1 LALPPAQF
9 KEQPPGN
16 VAGTWREH
24 GGNLFDVS
32 PLAAEATRTDASLII
47 TITDEALRELLAL
60 RDAEP
65 EGDRLGLRLEIVSNP
80 GEDFKYDLSFDVVT
94 KAAFSDEVRTHSR
107 PEFGS
112 LKVIVPAAAIDLL
125 EGATLDHTATQGLV
139 IRNPNKPKA
148 PSVEGLVS
156 TDALSAEVETLI
168 KTEVNP
174 ALAAHGG
181 FVTYVGHDGEGTAY
195 LTMGGGCHGCSMS
208 RMTMLD
214 GVQTMLVEQLP
225 EIERVRDLTDHASGE
240 NPYYH

>member
-1 LALPPAQF
+1 LNRGDSL
-9 KEQPPGN
+9 
-16 VAGTWREH
+16 V
-24 GGNLFDVS
+24 DVS
-32 PLAAEATRTDASLII
+32 PLAAEAAQTEIGQII
-47 TITDEALRELLAL
+47 TVTPEALQELVNL
-60 RDAEP
+60 RDSEP

-80 GEDFKYDLSFDVVT
+80 GEDFKYDLSFDIVT
-94 KAAFSDEVRTHSR
+94 KAAFSDEVRTHAR
-107 PEFGS
+107 PEIGS
-112 LKVIVPAAAIDLL
+112 LKVIIAAAAMDLL

-148 PSVEGLVS
+148 PSVEGLIS
-156 TDALSAEVETLI
+156 NDALSAEVEALI
-168 KTEVNP
+168 KVEVNP

-181 FVTYVGHDGEGTAY
+181 FVSYVGHDGEGTAY

-214 GVQTMLVEQLP
+214 GVQTMLVEQIP

>member
-1 LALPPAQF
+1 
-9 KEQPPGN
+9 
-16 VAGTWREH
+16 VATDR
-24 GGNLFDVS
+24 GGNLGAVS
-32 PLAAEATRTDASLII
+32 PLAAEAAQTDRQII
-47 TITDEALRELLAL
+47 TITDEAMRELVTL

-80 GEDFKYDLSFDVVT
+80 GDDFKYDLSFDVVT
-94 KAAFSDEVRTHSR
+94 KAAFTDEVRTHTR
-107 PEFGS
+107 PDIGS
-112 LKVIVPAAAIDLL
+112 LKVIMPGAALDLL

-148 PSVEGLVS
+148 PSVEGLTS
-156 TDALSAEVETLI
+156 NDALSAEVETLI
-168 KTEVNP
+168 KGEVNP

-214 GVQTMLVEQLP
+214 GVQTMLVEKLR